1 MLRLARARFSLL
13 AAWTTGMTGAV
24 LTATVLAP
32 ATPRQATRV
41 RVSLL
46 IWFMI
51 VFLPFEYP
59 SLYYDRFRQ
68 IGQVLIV
75 TS

>member
-41 RVSLL
+41 SLL